1 MFSSS
6 EGSERSPGIT
16 VTRRLGLRITTEST
30 GAAPMMEE
38 FWKEK
43 LLRSDVTY
51 NHCNGWPENV
61 WQWVRDSAG
70 TVNVCPRSDPQYG
83 LGEGI
88 PAFQK
93 ALDHAMR
100 PGFSIDNATS

>member
-1 MFSSS
+1 
-6 EGSERSPGIT
+6 
-16 VTRRLGLRITTEST
+16 
-30 GAAPMMEE
+30 MMEE

-51 NHCNGWPENV
+51 NHCNGWPDNV

-100 PGFSIDNATS
+100 PGFSIDNETS